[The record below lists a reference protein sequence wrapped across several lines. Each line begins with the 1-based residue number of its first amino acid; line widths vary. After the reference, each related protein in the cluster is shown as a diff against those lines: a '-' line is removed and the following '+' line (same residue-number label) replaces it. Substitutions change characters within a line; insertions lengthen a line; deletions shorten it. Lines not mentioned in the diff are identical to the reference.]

1 LAGPAFGFSSNVA
14 LELEYDDFEKL
25 REHPM
30 AAQLLMTL
38 DELTTGILDKR
49 AAEIKDYKEN
59 MGDDFDKAKF
69 DEYVNSPQGEYVK

>member
-1 LAGPAFGFSSNVA
+1 
-14 LELEYDDFEKL
+14 
-25 REHPM
+25 M